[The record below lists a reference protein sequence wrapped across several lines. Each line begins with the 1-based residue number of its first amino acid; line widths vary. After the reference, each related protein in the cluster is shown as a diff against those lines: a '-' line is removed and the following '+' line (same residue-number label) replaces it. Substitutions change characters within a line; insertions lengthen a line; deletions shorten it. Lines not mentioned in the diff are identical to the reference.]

1 MEGFDDQDAAGFR
14 IGSKYCSISWWGF
27 ATAACIEC
35 LMVIAACAHNGRLVI
50 CSWLIG
56 DTFGCLTAFLRLGMF
71 LQESTHE
78 TGCHG
83 LVTMAM
89 MVARRSGDIASTH
102 RMLSRKKGRQYG
114 EGHQKA
120 LQISVRWLSL
130 GGVLV
135 DGRERE
141 SC

>member
-56 DTFGCLTAFLRLGMF
+56 
-71 LQESTHE
+71 
-78 TGCHG
+78 
-83 LVTMAM
+83 
-89 MVARRSGDIASTH
+89 
-102 RMLSRKKGRQYG
+102 
-114 EGHQKA
+114 GH
-120 LQISVRWLSL
+120 VWLLDSL
-130 GGVLV
+130 FEAGYVFT
-135 DGRERE
+135 REHA
-141 SC
+141 